1 MDQIFADGT
10 TDISINGGVVRIDFF
25 HYGKDK
31 AADGKVERE
40 FSHRLLMSAEG
51 FLQMYTAAD
60 EVIRILL
67 ERGLIQRAPREGGT
81 VVSTP
86 AAAPSASPASP
97 NF

>member
-10 TDISINGGVVRIDFF
+10 TDISITGGVVRIDFF
-25 HYGKDK
+25 HYGTGQGP
-31 AADGKVERE
+31 DGKTERE

-67 ERGLIQRAPREGGT
+67 ERGLIQRAPRDGAT
-81 VVSTP
+81 VVSAP
-86 AAAPSASPASP
+86 AAAAPATPVSP